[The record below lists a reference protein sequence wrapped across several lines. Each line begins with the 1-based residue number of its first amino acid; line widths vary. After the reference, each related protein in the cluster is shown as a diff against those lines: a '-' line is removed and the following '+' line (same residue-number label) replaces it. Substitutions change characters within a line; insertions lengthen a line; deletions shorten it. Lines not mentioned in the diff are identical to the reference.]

1 MTDPEAVNPEEES
14 LEAPEYLNNLMDEL
28 IVYAKYHDEHM
39 EAEWIAE
46 ENVFRVYQ
54 DDQPEVDVFMVDV
67 DDAMYHEA
75 EAVVVEAEIGEYSE
89 DLDPA
94 ELLRFCDQN
103 LIYSR
108 LMISKGDDCE
118 YVILQA
124 ACPVSQLSAAQLDC
138 MIREVSIYSGEL
150 SEEDDGEDEE

>member
-28 IVYAKYHDEHM
+28 IIYAKYHDEHM
-39 EAEWIAE
+39 EAEWIPE

-138 MIREVSIYSGEL
+138 MIREVSSYSGEL

>member
-39 EAEWIAE
+39 EAEWIPE

-54 DDQPEVDVFMVDV
+54 DDQPEVDVFMVDI
-67 DDAMYHEA
+67 DDAMFHEA

-138 MIREVSIYSGEL
+138 MIREVSVYSGEL

>member
-39 EAEWIAE
+39 EAEWIPE

-103 LIYSR
+103 FIYSR

>member
-39 EAEWIAE
+39 EAEWIPE

-124 ACPVSQLSAAQLDC
+124 ACPVSQLSTAQLDC

>member
-39 EAEWIAE
+39 EAEWIPE

-54 DDQPEVDVFMVDV
+54 DDQPEVDVFMVDI
-67 DDAMYHEA
+67 DDAMFHEA

-103 LIYSR
+103 LIYRR
-108 LMISKGDDCE
+108 LMISKGDDGE

-138 MIREVSIYSGEL
+138 MIREVSVYSGEL

>member
-1 MTDPEAVNPEEES
+1 
-14 LEAPEYLNNLMDEL
+14 MDEL

-39 EAEWIAE
+39 EAEWIPE

>member
-39 EAEWIAE
+39 EAEWIPE

-75 EAVVVEAEIGEYSE
+75 EAVVVEA
-89 DLDPA
+89 
-94 ELLRFCDQN
+94 
-103 LIYSR
+103 
-108 LMISKGDDCE
+108 K
-118 YVILQA
+118 
-124 ACPVSQLSAAQLDC
+124 
-138 MIREVSIYSGEL
+138 
-150 SEEDDGEDEE
+150 